1 MEIITHSKQYE
12 DETINLIVGIQAGE
26 FGVPI
31 TAADQPDLRTVNT
44 FYQQG
49 NGNFWLALE
58 ENKVVG
64 TIALIDIGHNEVA
77 LRKMFVHPEH
87 RGRDKGV
94 AQKLIEVV
102 FDWCR
107 QQQVQRILL
116 GTIEPF
122 KAAHRFYERNGFDRI
137 KKEQLPAYFPAMP
150 LDTIFY
156 TYSFHKQQ
164 PMRIIL
170 IGFMGSGKT
179 HWGKQVAHR
188 LNLPFFDLDE
198 EVVKAEDGKTV
209 TEIFADSG
217 EEYFREKEKETM
229 EKLVETNES
238 MVLSCGGGTP
248 CFYNNI
254 EYMKKVGI
262 VVWLN
267 TSVDVL
273 LQRLLKEKAKRP
285 LIKDIGDEEL
295 RAYILRKLNERRM
308 YYEQADVVMD
318 KEDAISMNDFI
329 QTVLHA

>member
-1 MEIITHSKQYE
+1 MQIIEHSKPYE
-12 DETINLIVGIQAGE
+12 DQTIDLIVGIQAGE

-31 TAADQPDLRTVNT
+31 TAADQPDLRTVPT

-49 NGNFWLALE
+49 NGNFWLAIE
-58 ENKVVG
+58 ENTVVG

-77 LRKMFVHPEH
+77 LRKMFVYPDC

-94 AQKLIEVV
+94 AQKLMDVV
-102 FDWCR
+102 FAWC
-107 QQQVQRILL
+107 QKQHVQAIHL

-122 KAAHRFYERNGFDRI
+122 KAAHRFYERNGFHRVA
-137 KKEQLPAYFPAMP
+137 KNELPATFPAMP

-156 TYSFHKQQ
+156 TYTFDKRQ

-188 LNLPFFDLDE
+188 LQLPFFDLDE
-198 EVVKAEDGKTV
+198 EVVKAAGKTV

-217 EEYFREKEKETM
+217 EEYFRQKEKDTLEA
-229 EKLVETNES
+229 LVDANES
-238 MVLSCGGGTP
+238 LVLSCGGGTP
-248 CFYNNI
+248 CFFNNI

-267 TSVDVL
+267 TNVDVL

-285 LIKDIGDEEL
+285 LIKDISDEDL
-295 RAYILRKLNERRM
+295 RTYIIRKLNERRM
-308 YYEQADVVMD
+308 YYEQADVTLD
-318 KEDAISMNDFI
+318 QEDAISMNEFI